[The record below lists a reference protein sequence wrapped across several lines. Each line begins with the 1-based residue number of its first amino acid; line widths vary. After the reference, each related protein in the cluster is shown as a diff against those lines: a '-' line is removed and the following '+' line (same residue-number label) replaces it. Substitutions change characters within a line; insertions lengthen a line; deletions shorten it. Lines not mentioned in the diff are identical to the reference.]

1 MSTEIELQV
10 NVRGMCW
17 SGGASVKL
25 DDLQSRCFEPLKT
38 CSEPIGALLSGDK
51 IKGSYQE
58 VMVIKTREDAAKIL
72 AESLA
77 DLIVKEMSKND
88 THNGYEV
95 NEDGR
100 V

>member
-10 NVRGMCW
+10 NVRGMCR

-25 DDLQSRCFEPLKT
+25 TDLQTRCFEPLKT
-38 CSEPIGALLSGDK
+38 CSEPMGALLSGDK

-58 VMVIKTREDAAKIL
+58 VVVVKTREDAAKIL

-77 DLIVKEMSKND
+77 DLIIMEMKKND
-88 THNGYEV
+88 THNGYKV
-95 NEDGR
+95 NEDG
-100 V
+100 